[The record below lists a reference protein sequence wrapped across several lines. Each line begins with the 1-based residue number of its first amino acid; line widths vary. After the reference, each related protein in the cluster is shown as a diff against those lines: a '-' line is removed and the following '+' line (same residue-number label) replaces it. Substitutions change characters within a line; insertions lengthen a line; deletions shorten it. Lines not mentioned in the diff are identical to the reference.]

1 MFDKIKATLGLVFYK
16 EKAKLKAALESL
28 CEQTALDRI
37 GEVLSVQNGNC
48 QETLRHAKA
57 FEGRLPLTIFP
68 RRPNHIGQA
77 RALIVEKA
85 SFPLIAFTD
94 ADCLLPPDWLERLLN
109 HWTAAAVLEGTAPLF
124 AASEEEKTAK
134 TESLLH
140 ELSAEADQAGWEEK
154 PLQQA
159 ARRRP
164 PGSGKLI
171 GKGGFA
177 TDPVASG
184 GDPARSAAAGKAST
198 GAQHGRRE
206 DSAGPGAKHG
216 GGLFAEDGAG
226 GGSSRVFSAPGESA
240 ALGVLGDEMKGTGS
254 GVKTETSAEGESFA
268 DLRPPETASLDDSLQ
283 MLAGVGG
290 PNRLPERTFW
300 QKLVNLSLSHP
311 LGHGWS
317 PQAYI
322 PPKPAAVSH
331 LAAGNALFSVKKIR
345 EAGNFS
351 TDWRYRRT
359 GEDLDLGLRLNNPLY
374 LFPDPVVV
382 NDHSSSFAQ
391 SLFRLFRFG
400 LTRKRR
406 KDLLLIPSLLFAPVL
421 SASLAAAAYPLFLSP
436 GTAAG
441 VFKGFVLSAPFVLA
455 AYFAVLSAGA
465 LQVFFQTRKILS
477 LLLVFVWPLS
487 AFFYS
492 AGAVSGLFKKG

>member
-1 MFDKIKATLGLVFYK
+1 MEGLVFDKIKATLGLVFYK
-16 EKAKLKAALESL
+16 EKAKLKATLESL

-48 QETLRHAKA
+48 QETLRRAEA
-57 FEGRLPLTIFP
+57 FKGRLPLTIFP
-68 RRPNHIGQA
+68 GRPNHIGQA

-109 HWTAAAVLEGTAPLF
+109 NWTAAAVLEGMTPLF

-154 PLQQA
+154 PLKQA
-159 ARRRP
+159 AERGF
-164 PGSGKLI
+164 PG
-171 GKGGFA
+171 GGSA
-177 TDPVASG
+177 TGRAAGASQSG
-184 GDPARSAAAGKAST
+184 G
-198 GAQHGRRE
+198 
-206 DSAGPGAKHG
+206 
-216 GGLFAEDGAG
+216 G
-226 GGSSRVFSAPGESA
+226 GGSSGVFSAPGESA

-283 MLAGVGG
+283 MLAGAGG
-290 PNRLPERTFW
+290 PNRLPDRAFW

-322 PPKPAAVSH
+322 PPKPATVSH
-331 LAAGNALFSVKKIR
+331 LACANALFSIEKIR

-351 TDWRYRRT
+351 TDEKYRRT
-359 GEDLDLGLRLNNPLY
+359 GEDLDLGVRLSDPLY
-374 LFPDPVVV
+374 LFPDPAVA

-400 LTRKRR
+400 LVRKRR
-406 KDLLLIPSLLFAPVL
+406 KDLLLIPALLFAPFFL
-421 SASLAAAAYPLFLSP
+421 ISLVFSAYPLFLSP
-436 GTAAG
+436 GTASG
-441 VFKGFVLSAPFVLA
+441 GFEGFVLSAAPFALA
-455 AYFAVLSAGA
+455 AYFAILVLGA
-465 LQVFFQTRKILS
+465 LQILFKTRRTVS
-477 LLLVFVWPLS
+477 WLLVFVWPLQH
-487 AFFYS
+487 FFYS
-492 AGAVSGLFKKG
+492 AGAFSGLFKKG